1 MLINIPL
8 EMAQVNP
15 SFPGYFTDVTRRHGR
30 RVFSAKANYGLLTEV
45 YQDPRGRYKMY
56 NGDKALWVTQKDL
69 IRVRRTKNSPVFYE
83 TKKIKIRP
91 AGRTGKQAA

>member
-1 MLINIPL
+1 MLINIPAQY
-8 EMAQVNP
+8 AQVKP
-15 SFPGYFTDVTRRHGR
+15 GFPGYFTDVTERNER

-45 YQDPRGRYKMY
+45 HQDPRGRYKLY

-91 AGRTGKQAA
+91 AGRTSKQAA